1 MSLAMLRPASPQ
13 ATGVSYFL
21 LPQLESREA
30 PHLTMLRPLS
40 FMRTPLHSTDLL
52 LHRHSRSLTH
62 THTHTYTHTLTPIGF
77 RLSVERWNWYHL
89 QIPSVKQHCLIVC
102 NKATNRVKKD
112 GNTTLWTNFNQY
124 LKTKIK

>member
-52 LHRHSRSLTH
+52 LHRHSHSLTHSLTH
-62 THTHTYTHTLTPIGF
+62 THTYTLSLQSVFAFLLNVGTGTTYKSL
-77 RLSVERWNWYHL
+77 
-89 QIPSVKQHCLIVC
+89 VC
-102 NKATNRVKKD
+102 EATV
-112 GNTTLWTNFNQY
+112 
-124 LKTKIK
+124 